1 MIKHETA
8 FLATMLL
15 PGPYLVPTLF
25 GIPPLS
31 LPYPSLI
38 PPYMYKEIAT
48 QYPCITLP
56 LPVQDVVS
64 SMFQVIFSRRYTAS
78 RAPMPRMSG
87 RISSGSTSF
96 YGKF

>member
-64 SMFQVIFSRRYTAS
+64 SKTYAHRWKMCKRKEAIATIILRQLHFLFTFA
-78 RAPMPRMSG
+78 
-87 RISSGSTSF
+87 
-96 YGKF
+96 

>member
-25 GIPPLS
+25 GI

>member
-31 LPYPSLI
+31 LPYPSV
-38 PPYMYKEIAT
+38 Y
-48 QYPCITLP
+48 
-56 LPVQDVVS
+56 V
-64 SMFQVIFSRRYTAS
+64 
-78 RAPMPRMSG
+78 
-87 RISSGSTSF
+87 
-96 YGKF
+96 

>member
-8 FLATMLL
+8 FFATLLL
-15 PGPYLVPTLF
+15 PSPYLVPTLF

-48 QYPCITLP
+48 HYPSMTL
-56 LPVQDVVS
+56 LLSVEI
-64 SMFQVIFSRRYTAS
+64 VISAVFRVAE
-78 RAPMPRMSG
+78 G
-87 RISSGSTSF
+87 GFRISASLET
-96 YGKF
+96 